1 MTAQLAAPSCPS
13 LRHLVEVWGTVVTID
28 VRGVD
33 QPLPPQSQVQAA
45 LVEASAFM
53 HRVDRVFSTFRTDSL
68 VSAYRRG
75 DLPAVPVTGFGPF
88 SDDDV
93 ARFRHVL
100 DACERGWEL
109 TEGAFDPW
117 AVAGGFDPSGFV
129 KGWAAEAVAETLVDH
144 GLTNVCVNA
153 AGDLT
158 VRGLADVN
166 MPWVVGV
173 PHPQDRYSMVHSFAL
188 GGGSAATSG
197 FSEKGEHIV
206 LPDGRWSGFG
216 ARQATVS
223 GPNAGWCEI
232 LSTGL
237 MVAGRYGLDWFA
249 QLPGYQAF
257 CVDAREDKVFR
268 VE

>member
-100 DACERGWEL
+100 DACERGREL